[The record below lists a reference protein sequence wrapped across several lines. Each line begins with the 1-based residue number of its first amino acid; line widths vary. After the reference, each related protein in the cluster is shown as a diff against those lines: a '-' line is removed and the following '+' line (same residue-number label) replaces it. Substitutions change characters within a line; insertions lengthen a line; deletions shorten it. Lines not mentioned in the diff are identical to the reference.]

1 MNVRTTYKMG
11 IDEYVNYIQQNIQ
24 DEDNQKMGLDFDSNN
39 DASSY
44 NS

>member
-39 DASSY
+39 EQVF
-44 NS
+44 